1 MWRGGLSPALRICAY
16 HLRMDWKLFAAAFGT
31 VFIAELGD
39 KTQIATLTLA
49 SGKKAWL
56 PVLIGAALAL
66 VCTSIIA
73 VAAGDLVGRYVP
85 ENVLKKVA
93 GAIFIVLGVL
103 YVWKG

>member
-1 MWRGGLSPALRICAY
+1 
-16 HLRMDWKLFAAAFGT
+16 MDWKLFATAFST

-49 SGKKAWL
+49 SGKRAWL
-56 PVLIGAALAL
+56 PVLVGAALAL
-66 VCTSIIA
+66 VCTTILA
-73 VAAGDLVGRYVP
+73 VAAGGVVARWVP

-93 GAIFIVLGVL
+93 GGIFILLGVL

>member
-1 MWRGGLSPALRICAY
+1 
-16 HLRMDWKLFAAAFGT
+16 MDWKLFATAFST

-66 VCTSIIA
+66 CTTTVIA
-73 VAAGDLVGRYVP
+73 VAAGDIVGRYVP
-85 ENVLKKVA
+85 EAVLKKVA
-93 GAIFIVLGVL
+93 GGIFILLGVL

>member
-1 MWRGGLSPALRICAY
+1 
-16 HLRMDWKLFAAAFGT
+16 MDWKLFATAFST

-49 SGKKAWL
+49 SGKKAWV

-66 VCTSIIA
+66 VTTTIIA
-73 VAAGDLVGRYVP
+73 VAAGDIVGRYVP
-85 ENVLKKVA
+85 ESVLKKIA
-93 GAIFIVLGVL
+93 GGVFIVLGVI